1 MNEMEDTETRLDTV
15 NCYRVENRKKLHAIW
30 IKSSKN

>member
-15 NCYRVENRKKLHAIW
+15 NCYRVENRKKLHSIW